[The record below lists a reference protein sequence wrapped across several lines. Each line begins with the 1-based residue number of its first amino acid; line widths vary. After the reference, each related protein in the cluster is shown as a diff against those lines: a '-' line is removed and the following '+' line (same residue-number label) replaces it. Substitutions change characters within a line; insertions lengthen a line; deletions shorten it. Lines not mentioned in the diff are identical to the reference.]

1 MRAIFVGRGAPYVRK
16 SEKGG
21 GTVYS
26 AYFAFE
32 DSREP
37 GTIQEPIRMP
47 STASLDAKLSSIVPG
62 TFLDIDAIP
71 RMFQGKP
78 QGFDLVGI
86 NG

>member
-1 MRAIFVGRGAPYVRK
+1 MKAIFIGRGAPYARK
-16 SEKGG
+16 PEKGG
-21 GTVYS
+21 GMVYS

-32 DSREP
+32 DTREP
-37 GTIQEPIRMP
+37 GTIQEPTRM
-47 STASLDAKLSSIVPG
+47 SSNATLDAKLAAVDSG
-62 TFLDIDAIP
+62 TELDIDAQP